1 MAADYF
7 TKFGIQNI
15 PVDDKTLFRRIEN
28 YQTQETLSLT
38 RDVRD
43 DKRGKTTKETTRR
56 KGSRGSRIGGP
67 QLRKGAIDC

>member
-7 TKFGIQNI
+7 TLFGLQNI
-15 PVDDKTLFRRIEN
+15 AVDDKTLFRRIEN